1 MWNKLFPPF
10 KSITPSGHV
19 VRILLCRLPPPLS
32 GCLGWVFQAG
42 PDDGRARFLHTC
54 STSDATISRAVKGRS
69 HLLLLFSLLSSCS
82 LRMLR
87 FCWFT
92 SSSSLILPQR
102 LPEHLYWTCSPQFAL
117 SVPPHLEPPGP
128 LPLPCSPDYWS
139 PCLLLGFRSACWFTT
154 RYHWSECSWLF
165 LTLFVT
171 IENIKCT
178 LKKQG

>member
-1 MWNKLFPPF
+1 MLLGSCSAVSLLPF
-10 KSITPSGHV
+10 LVVWVGFSRLGRMMVGPGSSTPAAHQMRPSPQQ
-19 VRILLCRLPPPLS
+19 LK
-32 GCLGWVFQAG
+32 A
-42 PDDGRARFLHTC
+42 A
-54 STSDATISRAVKGRS
+54 

-87 FCWFT
+87 FCLFT